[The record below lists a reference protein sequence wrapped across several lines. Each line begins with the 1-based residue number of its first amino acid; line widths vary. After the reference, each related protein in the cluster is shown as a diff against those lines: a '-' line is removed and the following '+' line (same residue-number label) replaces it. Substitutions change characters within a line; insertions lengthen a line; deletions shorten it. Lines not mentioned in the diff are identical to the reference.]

1 METKEKRF
9 ESDIESFMISKGGYI
24 KGNQDNYDK
33 EKSIDLELLI
43 NFVKTTQPKQW
54 KRYEFNYG
62 DHAEEQFYKRFQD
75 SVNRF
80 GLIHVIKHGFKDR
93 GAKIKIAYFKE
104 NTTLSETVIKNYN
117 SNILTCIRQFKYS
130 PYNNNSIDIVLSL
143 NGIPIVAMELKDQLT
158 GQNIIDAKEQF
169 MFDRDQNEFCF
180 QFNNRFLVYFAVDL
194 NEAAMTTKLDGK
206 NTYFLPF
213 NQGSGG
219 AGNIGGA
226 GNPENLNGYT
236 TSYLW
241 EYVLNKDSLMDI
253 LHNFIQKTTED
264 EVIFKNG
271 KEIKKTKTKIIFPRY
286 HQLDVVRKLVMDVKK
301 KGSGHNYLIQHSA
314 GSGKSNSIAWLAY
327 QLSEL
332 HDEEDHPIFT
342 SIIVINDRT
351 VLDKQTQDTIYGF
364 DHVKGVVMKI
374 DDKKDS
380 SDLKNA
386 INAGKKI
393 IITTLQKFPHIYD
406 ELDDN
411 SDKRFAIIID
421 EAHSSQSGKSAQKL
435 KIALANTADA
445 LKEYAELE
453 EKTEDEILDSQDE
466 IVNQMLS
473 HGRHKNLS
481 FFAFTA
487 TPKQNTLEQF
497 GEVNNKSKRGY
508 VPFHVYSMRQ
518 AIEEEFILDV
528 LKNYVHY
535 KTYYKIVKDSEDNP
549 EVPVNRAMKEIVEYK
564 ELHQHNINEKSR
576 IIVETYRNTTQ
587 HKIKGKAKAMLVTA
601 SRLHAVM
608 YYQTIKKYVEENNY
622 NINLLI
628 AFSGEVDDGIDT
640 YSEEK
645 LNKRIDGTIIREK
658 QLPAEFHKDKYG
670 LLIVADKYQTG
681 FDEPLLHTMFVDKK
695 LKGIKAVQTL
705 SRLNRTHPDKEDTFI
720 LDFVNDPIDIQ
731 KYFEDYYD
739 STILDEAI
747 DVNMI
752 YDTKLMLRSYNLYS
766 EEDIDT
772 FLNIFMKKEEQT
784 ATDLGRLTSLMQP
797 IINRYTYLPEDKRFE
812 FTRTLRN
819 FNKWYA
825 YIVQITRIFDKDL
838 QREYAFTK
846 YLDKML
852 PPAKQAESVN
862 LDGKLKLEYYRISKD
877 FEGSIS
883 LSQDVEP
890 AELKNPKEINPD
902 GRGYDEEDLLENLI
916 NKINERNKGVF
927 RPEHKVMVKILH
939 NRTKDNEKIK
949 RQAMSYDKEM
959 FLNSIFPETFDQ
971 IAQECYEEHTLAFA
985 KLFQDK
991 QFYRNIMTA
1000 IGQEIYNRTRLWG
1013 IESE

>member
-1 METKEKRF
+1 MEINEKRF
-9 ESDIESFMISKGGYI
+9 EEDIESFMISKGGFI
-24 KGNQDNYDK
+24 KGNQDTYDK
-33 EKSIDLELLI
+33 ERSIDLKQFRK
-43 NFVKTTQPKQW
+43 FVEETQPKEW
-54 KRYEFNYG
+54 KRYKFNYG
-62 DHAEEQFYKRFQD
+62 DDAEDKLY
-75 SVNRF
+75 NRLQKSIDTF
-80 GLIHVIKHGFKDR
+80 GLIHVIKHGFEDR
-93 GAKIKIAYFKE
+93 GAKIKVAFFKE
-104 NTTLSETVIKNYN
+104 NTTLNQTVMERYNKNV
-117 SNILTCIRQFKYS
+117 LTCTRQFRYS
-130 PYNNNSIDIVLSL
+130 PYNNNSIDMVLSL

-158 GQNIIDAKEQF
+158 GQSIVDAKEQF

-194 NEAAMTTKLDGK
+194 NEVAMTTKLDGE
-206 NTYFLPF
+206 NTFFLPF

-226 GNPENLNGYT
+226 GNPENLNGYA

-241 EYVLNKDSLMDI
+241 ENVLNKDSLMDI
-253 LHNFIQKTTED
+253 LHKFIQKTTEE

-271 KEIKKTKTKIIFPRY
+271 EEVKKTKTKIIFPRY
-286 HQLDVVRKLVMDVKK
+286 HQLDVVRKLVDDVKK
-301 KGSGHNYLIQHSA
+301 NGSGHNYLIQHSA

-332 HDEEDHPIFT
+332 HDENNKPIFT
-342 SIIVINDRT
+342 SIIVVNDRT
-351 VLDKQTQDTIYGF
+351 VLDRQTQDTIYGF
-364 DHVKGVVMKI
+364 DHVTGVVEKI
-374 DDKKDS
+374 DDKKKS

-393 IITTLQKFPHIYD
+393 IITTLQKFPHIYN

-411 SDKRFAIIID
+411 SNKRFAIIID

-445 LKEYAELE
+445 LREYAELE
-453 EKTEDEILDSQDE
+453 EKTEDEILDAQDE

-473 HGRHKNLS
+473 HGKHKNLS

-497 GEVNNKSKRGY
+497 GELNSQSKKGF

-518 AIEEEFILDV
+518 AIEEGFILDV
-528 LKNYVHY
+528 LKNYIHY
-535 KTYYKIVKDSEDNP
+535 KTYYKIVKDSADNP
-549 EVPVNRAMKEIVEYK
+549 EVPVNRAMKEIIQYK
-564 ELHQHNINEKSR
+564 ELHQHNINEKSK
-576 IIVETYRNTTQ
+576 IIVETYRNITQ
-587 HKIKGKAKAMLVTA
+587 HNIGGKAKAMLVTA

-608 YYQTIKKYVEENNY
+608 YYQTIKKYIEENNY
-622 NINLLI
+622 DINLLI
-628 AFSGEVDDGIDT
+628 AFSGEVDDGLENYT
-640 YSEEK
+640 EEK
-645 LNKRIDGTIIREK
+645 INKRNDGTIIREK
-658 QLPAEFHKDKYG
+658 QLPNEFHKDKYG
-670 LLIVADKYQTG
+670 LLIVAEKYQTG

-705 SRLNRTHPDKEDTFI
+705 SRLNRIYPGKEDTFI

-731 KYFEDYYD
+731 RYFEDYYD
-739 STILDEAI
+739 STLLDESI
-747 DVNMI
+747 DVNII
-752 YDTKLMLRSYNLYS
+752 YDTKIMLRSYNLYS
-766 EEDIDT
+766 EEDIDA
-772 FLNIFMKKEEQT
+772 FLNIFMKKEEQS
-784 ATDLGRLTSLMQP
+784 ASDLGRLSSLMQP

-838 QREYAFTK
+838 QREYTFTK

-852 PPAKQAESVN
+852 PSAKQAESIN

-883 LSQDVEP
+883 LSPDIEP

-902 GRGYDEEDLLENLI
+902 GIGYNEDDLLDNLI
-916 NKINERNKGVF
+916 NKINEQNKGVF
-927 RPEHKVMVKILH
+927 RPEHRVMVEILH
-939 NRTKDNEKIK
+939 KRTQNNETIK
-949 RQAMSYDKEM
+949 KQAMNYDEEM
-959 FLNSIFPETFDQ
+959 FLNSIFPESFGK

-985 KLFQDK
+985 KLFKDE
-991 QFYRNIMTA
+991 QFYKTIMTT
-1000 IGQEIYNRTRLWG
+1000 IGQEIYNRTRLW
-1013 IESE
+1013 SEKVG